1 MTDLD
6 AVEICA
12 GAGGQALGLERA
24 GFEHA
29 LAVELD
35 AAACATLR
43 ANRPGWKVAEGDVAD
58 PALWRPRDY
67 RGVALLAG
75 GVPCPPFTVAGRQLG
90 ATDERD
96 LFAWAVELCGIIQ
109 PRALLLENVRG
120 LSTRRFSAYRQHVLD
135 RLTELGYV
143 PGWRL
148 LHASDFGV
156 PQLRPRTVL
165 VALRRADAPWFRW
178 PSPAARAPATVGE
191 TVGDLMAARGWRGAA
206 AWTRR
211 ADRIAPTI
219 VGGSKK
225 HGGADLG
232 PTRAKRAWAD
242 LGVDGLGIA
251 DAAPARDAD
260 PALLPRL
267 TCEMVTRLQGWRD
280 EWGWRFSGLKTARYR
295 QIGNAFPPP
304 VAEAVGTAILRA
316 LEHADPADRA
326 GPAKPARSARSA
338 GSAEPDGSAE
348 SAGHATHVH
357 DPVFS
362 VLRSSGDFLTAAQI
376 AELATA
382 AAARATC
389 AAAPRGEVQR
399 VGSGMFA
406 RLSAAAVVEHL
417 RHLSQDFELEI
428 ADSRDGP
435 AYRLGRFRAFLGQ
448 RDHAR
453 HQRFAASRG
462 TIS

>member
-1 MTDLD
+1 VADLD
-6 AVEICA
+6 VVEICA

-35 AAACATLR
+35 AAACGTLR

-58 PALWRPRDY
+58 PDLWRPRDY
-67 RGVALLAG
+67 AGVALLAG

-96 LFAWAVELCGIIQ
+96 LYAWAVELCDAIR

-120 LSTRRFSAYRQHVLD
+120 LSTSRFSAYRQHVLD
-135 RLTELGYV
+135 RLRELGYV

-165 VALRRADAPWFRW
+165 VALRAQDAPWFRW
-178 PSPAARAPATVGE
+178 PSPSARPAPTVGQAL
-191 TVGDLMAARGWRGAA
+191 GDLMAARGWRGAA
-206 AWTRR
+206 AWASR
-211 ADRIAPTI
+211 ADRVAPTI

-232 PTRAKRAWAD
+232 PTRAKRAWAE
-242 LGVDGLGIA
+242 LGVDGIGIA
-251 DAAPARDAD
+251 DAAPAADA
-260 PALLPRL
+260 ALSLRPRL
-267 TCEMVTRLQGWRD
+267 TCEMVTRLQGWQD
-280 EWGWRFSGLKTARYR
+280 DWGWRFSGLKTARYR

-304 VAEAVGTAILRA
+304 VAEAVGTAIRRA
-316 LEHADPADRA
+316 LEHEGVPETALVLEGAA
-326 GPAKPARSARSA
+326 M
-338 GSAEPDGSAE
+338 E
-348 SAGHATHVH
+348 ATAHVH
-357 DPVFS
+357 DPVFR
-362 VLRSSGDFLTAAQI
+362 VLRSRTDFLTASQI
-376 AELATA
+376 AALAA
-382 AAARATC
+382 GA
-389 AAAPRGEVQR
+389 Q
-399 VGSGMFA
+399 
-406 RLSAAAVVEHL
+406 LSAAAVLGRL
-417 RHLSQDFELEI
+417 RHLGQDFELEI
-428 ADSRDGP
+428 ASSPDGP
-435 AYRLGRFRAFLGQ
+435 AYRLGAFRAFLGQ
-448 RDHAR
+448 QEHAR